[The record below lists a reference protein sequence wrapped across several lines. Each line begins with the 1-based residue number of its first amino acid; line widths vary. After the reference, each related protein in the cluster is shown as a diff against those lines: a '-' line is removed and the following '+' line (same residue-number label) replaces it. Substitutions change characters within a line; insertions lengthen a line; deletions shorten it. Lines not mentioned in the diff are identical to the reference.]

1 VVQERETKLLFLIC
15 HKDWELLDM
24 RQPQMIS
31 QTVAALAVPTASM
44 ALSPL
49 RASDREE
56 PRTAFIAAWV
66 LCLVFYFLQYALRSA
81 PGVMMPELTAAFG
94 LTTLGIGSLVGL
106 YYYTYAGFAI
116 VAGATLDRYGAK
128 LPIFVGVLTT
138 ALGSVLFGLGSI
150 GAAEGGRLLQ
160 GAGSAFA
167 FTGAV
172 YLAVH
177 GFSARWLATAIGF
190 TQLAGML
197 GGFAGQFAVGPLVHG
212 QLGWQS
218 LWIYAGVALALVA
231 LLLLVATPSRRGRE
245 SGSMWDMFA
254 PYKIVLTNPQSYLCG
269 FIGGLLFM
277 PTTIGDMIWGV
288 PFLGQ
293 GLGVPTAE
301 AIARSSMVPLGWV
314 IGAPLLGYLADR
326 VGRRKPVL
334 LAGIVL
340 MLISGVGITYLS
352 AFIPPYIGGLIF
364 GIGSGAAMI
373 PYTMIKEA
381 NPDHVKGS
389 ATGAMNFLV
398 FSLSAFLAPVFG
410 FALMHLSGGKTLT
423 LENFQ
428 QADTIWAAAIVLSL
442 ILTFFL
448 RETGTGAKPV
458 PARAS

>member
-1 VVQERETKLLFLIC
+1 
-15 HKDWELLDM
+15 M
-24 RQPQMIS
+24 RQPQTVS
-31 QTVAALAVPTASM
+31 QAAAAVAADSSIAPITAIVQ
-44 ALSPL
+44 
-49 RASDREE
+49 RAAPRDE
-56 PRTAFIAAWV
+56 PKTAFIAAWV
-66 LCLVFYFLQYALRSA
+66 LCLIFYFLQYALRSA

-116 VAGATLDRYGAK
+116 VAGAALDRYGAK
-128 LPIFVGVLTT
+128 LPIFIGVLTT
-138 ALGSVLFGLGSI
+138 ALGSVLFGLGSM
-150 GAAEGGRLLQ
+150 GAAESGRLLQ

-218 LWIYAGVALALVA
+218 LWIYAGAALAVVA
-231 LLLLVATPSRRGRE
+231 LLLLVATPSRRE
-245 SGSMWDMFA
+245 PDTGSIWDIFA

-293 GLGVPTAE
+293 GLGVATAE
-301 AIARSSMVPLGWV
+301 AVARSSMVPLGWV

-334 LAGIVL
+334 LAGIGL
-340 MLISGVGITYLS
+340 MLVSGVGITYLS
-352 AFIPPYIGGLIF
+352 TFIPPYIGGLIF

-381 NPDHVKGS
+381 NPDNVKGS

-428 QADTIWAAAIVLSL
+428 QADTIWVAAIVLSL
-442 ILTFFL
+442 VLTFFL
-448 RETGTGAKPV
+448 WETGTGAKHVPV
-458 PARAS
+458 HTS

>member
-1 VVQERETKLLFLIC
+1 
-15 HKDWELLDM
+15 M
-24 RQPQMIS
+24 RQPQLVS
-31 QTVAALAVPTASM
+31 QAASM
-44 ALSPL
+44 PAAVLPIAPMALNP
-49 RASDREE
+49 RAADRDE
-56 PRTAFIAAWV
+56 PKTAFIAAWV

-81 PGVMMPELTAAFG
+81 PGVMMPELTATFG

-116 VAGATLDRYGAK
+116 VAGASLDRYGAK

-150 GAAEGGRLLQ
+150 EAAESGRLLQ

-212 QLGWQS
+212 PLGWQS
-218 LWIYAGVALALVA
+218 LWIYAGAALALVA
-231 LLLLVATPSRRGRE
+231 LLLLVATPSRRDRE
-245 SGSMWDMFA
+245 SGSIWEMFA

-269 FIGGLLFM
+269 LIGGLLFM

-288 PFLGQ
+288 PFLSR
-293 GLGVPTAE
+293 GLGVPAAE

-334 LAGIVL
+334 LVGIVL

-428 QADTIWAAAIVLSL
+428 QADTIWAVAIVLSL
-442 ILTFFL
+442 VLTFFL

-458 PARAS
+458 PVHAS